1 MGGRQFGKKFG
12 WRVPSILYFCL
23 TYYTR
28 AHKHEMNV
36 NTVLYTQSSPGDF
49 NCCDNNF
56 FFPSRAVAHKSARG
70 FLSLPGV
77 GILCPAEPSCQMP

>member
-1 MGGRQFGKKFG
+1 MEWEAGSSVKGLGGVY
-12 WRVPSILYFCL
+12 RVYCTSAS
-23 TYYTR
+23 YYTR

-56 FFPSRAVAHKSARG
+56 FSPHEQWPIN
-70 FLSLPGV
+70 LPGV
-77 GILCPAEPSCQMP
+77 SLAYLE

>member
-28 AHKHEMNV
+28 AHRHEMNV

-56 FFPSRAVAHKSARG
+56 FFPHAQWPIN
-70 FLSLPGV
+70 LPGV
-77 GILCPAEPSCQMP
+77 SLAYLE